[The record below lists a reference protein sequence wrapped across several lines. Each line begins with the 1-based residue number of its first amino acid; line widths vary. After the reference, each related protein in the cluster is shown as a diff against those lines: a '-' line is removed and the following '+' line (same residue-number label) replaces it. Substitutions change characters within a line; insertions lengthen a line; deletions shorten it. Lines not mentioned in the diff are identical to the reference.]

1 MPFRLNLSS
10 WSNINYLQI
19 SSFFMFSL
27 LKTQLERVGVS
38 WDNRSLNPQGLFI
51 TEPPT
56 VYLLSV
62 MEKAHFPFNVTTRR
76 KAWCVSQCW
85 RTPTGIVFDLD
96 RNLPGKQEEVRG
108 CMCGKQQEWALIKE
122 FCCYFSSCFDRIM
135 LESSFTE
142 NATVCA
148 AFKAFDMWTDRVGSS
163 R

>member
-19 SSFFMFSL
+19 SSFFLFCL

-38 WDNRSLNPQGLFI
+38 WDNRSLNSQGLFI

-56 VYLLSV
+56 IYLLSV

-76 KAWCVSQCW
+76 FVVSQCW

-96 RNLPGKQEEVRG
+96 RNPPPGKQEDVRG

-122 FCCYFSSCFDRIM
+122 FCCYCSSCFDRIM

-142 NATVCA
+142 KATVCA
-148 AFKAFDMWTDRVGSS
+148 TLKAFDMWTGRVVSS